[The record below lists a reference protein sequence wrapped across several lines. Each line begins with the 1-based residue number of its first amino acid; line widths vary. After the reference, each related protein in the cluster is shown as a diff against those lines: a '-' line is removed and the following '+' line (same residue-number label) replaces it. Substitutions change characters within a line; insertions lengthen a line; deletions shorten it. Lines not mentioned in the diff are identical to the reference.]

1 MKEMDERVS
10 IIANACND
18 KKGFDIRILNLKKLT
33 TIADYFVIISGNS
46 TTQVKAIADGVE
58 EKMEEAGFHLLG
70 KEGHSSARWIL
81 LDFGDIVVHV
91 FHRED
96 RKFYNLEKLWAD
108 GQEIVLD
115 SMF

>member
-58 EKMEEAGFHLLG
+58 EKMEEAGFYLLG
-70 KEGHSSARWIL
+70 KEGYSSARWIL

-91 FHRED
+91 FHREN
-96 RKFYNLEKLWAD
+96 REFYNLEKLWID